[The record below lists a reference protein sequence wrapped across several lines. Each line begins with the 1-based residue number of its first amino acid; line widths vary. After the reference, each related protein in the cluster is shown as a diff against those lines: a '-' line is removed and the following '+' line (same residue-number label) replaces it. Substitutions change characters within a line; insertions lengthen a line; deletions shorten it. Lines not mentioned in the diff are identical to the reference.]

1 MKKICEKF
9 QWYNIII
16 IAGICMFSLL
26 CWINFAKS
34 VGSAFNTH
42 VKTSTDVEKEG
53 SENDDVDISN
63 VVEVTEVKNE
73 DKKYLEYVDMLD
85 SYIDN
90 IDSMWYNAMFKKAN
104 LSRVDTLYTYFLT
117 KEIASS
123 QVVKGNGNWLF
134 YKSSTDG
141 DSIGDYE
148 GTNRYS
154 SSEMNNILD
163 QALITQEVLNSRN
176 IKLAIMVAPNKENI
190 YSEYMPDTYTHA
202 DISSTDILID
212 YLAENGVNIIS
223 PKKELLDNRDEF
235 QLYYSYDTHWNQL
248 GAYIGVKN
256 VLESWNISKPALANR
271 SISSYNL
278 AGNYHYC
285 GGDDLA
291 KMVGMRDSVFNDEI
305 EYEVEGT
312 GVMNWKEFEDEQ
324 NNNEV
329 SYFYNADAQMKATLL
344 LVGDSF
350 RTAMIPSLRE
360 TFSDV
365 YVVHRSYYTAD
376 LLDEIEP
383 EYLIAEYVERYS
395 SNIGK
400 ISSLVK

>member
-1 MKKICEKF
+1 
-9 QWYNIII
+9 
-16 IAGICMFSLL
+16 
-26 CWINFAKS
+26 
-34 VGSAFNTH
+34 
-42 VKTSTDVEKEG
+42 
-53 SENDDVDISN
+53 
-63 VVEVTEVKNE
+63 
-73 DKKYLEYVDMLD
+73 
-85 SYIDN
+85 
-90 IDSMWYNAMFKKAN
+90 
-104 LSRVDTLYTYFLT
+104 
-117 KEIASS
+117 
-123 QVVKGNGNWLF
+123 
-134 YKSSTDG
+134 
-141 DSIGDYE
+141 
-148 GTNRYS
+148 
-154 SSEMNNILD
+154 
-163 QALITQEVLNSRN
+163 
-176 IKLAIMVAPNKENI
+176 
-190 YSEYMPDTYTHA
+190 
-202 DISSTDILID
+202 
-212 YLAENGVNIIS
+212 
-223 PKKELLDNRDEF
+223 LDNHDEF

-248 GAYIGVKN
+248 GAYVGVKN
-256 VLESWNISKPALANR
+256 VMESWNISKPILAER
-271 SISSYNL
+271 SILSYNL

-285 GGDDLA
+285 GVDDLA
-291 KMVGMRDSVFNDEI
+291 KMVGMRSFLYNDEK

-312 GVMNWKEFEDEQ
+312 GVMDWKEFEDEQ